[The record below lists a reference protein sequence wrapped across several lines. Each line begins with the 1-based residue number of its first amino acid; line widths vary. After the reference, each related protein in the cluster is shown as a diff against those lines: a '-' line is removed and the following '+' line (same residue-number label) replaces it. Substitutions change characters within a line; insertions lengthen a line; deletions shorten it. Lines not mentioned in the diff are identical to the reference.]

1 MNVTSEC
8 TETTARRC
16 GYISRWMARFIVEG
30 GTPLRGEIRPAG
42 NKNEALPLIAASLLT
57 DEPVT
62 LRNVP
67 RIRDVRGMLEIASA
81 LGARVEEL
89 DEHTVRITGAPGSV
103 QVPQKLAGEVRASL
117 LFAGPLLARMKKVQL
132 GLPGGDVIG
141 RRRNDTHFLA
151 LQQLGGKL
159 DVARDGYELTTAGL
173 RGAEVVL
180 DEASVTATENALL
193 AAVLANGRTVL
204 HNAASEPHVQQ
215 LGIALMKMGARM
227 VGIGTNTITIDGVER
242 LKGVEHTILSDHMEV
257 GSLIALVAMT
267 RGTARI
273 KDAVPQHL
281 RMTRLV
287 FKRLGVDTEVA
298 GDDLVVK
305 GKDAYVVEED
315 IGGKIPTIK
324 PGIWP
329 GFPTDL
335 TSVATA
341 MATQSQGTVL
351 IHEWMFDGRMF
362 WVDTLER
369 MGARLVLA
377 DPHRVVIVGPSQLY
391 GTELRSPDI
400 RAGMALL
407 GATLC
412 ARGRSVIN
420 NVEQI
425 DRGYEELDKR
435 LVELGAKIERAA

>member
-1 MNVTSEC
+1 
-8 TETTARRC
+8 
-16 GYISRWMARFIVEG
+16 MARFVVEG
-30 GTPLRGEIRPAG
+30 GTPLHGEITPAG

-57 DEPVT
+57 DDPVT
-62 LRNVP
+62 LHNVP
-67 RIRDVRGMLEIASA
+67 RIRDVRGMLEIATA
-81 LGARVEEL
+81 LGATVEEV
-89 DEHTVRITGAPGSV
+89 DDHSVRITGAPRSLA
-103 QVPQKLAGEVRASL
+103 VPQKLAGEIRASL

-151 LQQLGGKL
+151 LQQLGADL
-159 DVARDGYELTTAGL
+159 EVARDGYVLTTAGL
-173 RGAEVVL
+173 RGAEVIL

-193 AAVLANGRTVL
+193 AAVLATGRTVL

-215 LGIALMKMGARM
+215 LGMALMKMGARI

-242 LKGVEHTILSDHMEV
+242 LKGIDHTILSDHMEV
-257 GSLIALVAMT
+257 GSLIALIAMT
-267 RGTARI
+267 KGSATI
-273 KDAVPQHL
+273 KTAVPQHL

-287 FKRLGVDTEVA
+287 FKRLGVETEIS
-298 GDDLVVK
+298 GEDLVVK
-305 GKDAYVVEED
+305 GKEHYVVEED

-335 TSVATA
+335 SSVATA
-341 MATQSQGTVL
+341 MATQAQGTVL

-377 DPHRVVIVGPSQLY
+377 DPHRVVVVGPSQLY

-412 ARGRSVIN
+412 AKGRSVIN

-425 DRGYEELDKR
+425 DRGYEELDTR
-435 LVELGAKIERAA
+435 LRALGARIERAA

>member
-1 MNVTSEC
+1 
-8 TETTARRC
+8 
-16 GYISRWMARFIVEG
+16 MARFVVEG
-30 GTPLRGEIRPAG
+30 GTPLHGEITPAG

-57 DEPVT
+57 DDPVT
-62 LRNVP
+62 LHNVP
-67 RIRDVRGMLEIASA
+67 RIRDVRGMLEIATA
-81 LGARVEEL
+81 LGATVEEL
-89 DEHTVRITGAPGSV
+89 DDHSVRITGAPRSLA
-103 QVPQKLAGEVRASL
+103 VPQKLAGEIRASL

-151 LQQLGGKL
+151 LQQLGADL
-159 DVARDGYELTTAGL
+159 EVARDGYVLTTPGL
-173 RGAEVVL
+173 RGAEVIL

-193 AAVLANGRTVL
+193 AAVLAKGRTVL

-215 LGIALMKMGARM
+215 LGIALMNMGARI
-227 VGIGTNTITIDGVER
+227 VGSGTNTITIDGVER
-242 LKGVEHTILSDHMEV
+242 LKGIDHTILSDHMEV
-257 GSLIALVAMT
+257 GSLIALIAMT
-267 RGTARI
+267 KGSATI
-273 KDAVPQHL
+273 KTAVPQHL

-287 FKRLGVDTEVA
+287 FKRLGVETEIS
-298 GDDLVVK
+298 GEDLVVK
-305 GKDAYVVEED
+305 GKEHYVVEED

-335 TSVATA
+335 SSVATA
-341 MATQSQGTVL
+341 MATQAQGTVL

-377 DPHRVVIVGPSQLY
+377 DPHRVVVVGPSQLY

-412 ARGRSVIN
+412 AKGRSIIN

-425 DRGYEELDKR
+425 DRGYEELDTR
-435 LVELGAKIERAA
+435 LRALGARIERAA

>member
-1 MNVTSEC
+1 
-8 TETTARRC
+8 
-16 GYISRWMARFIVEG
+16 MARFIVEG
-30 GTPLRGEIRPAG
+30 GTPLRGEITPAG

-67 RIRDVRGMLEIASA
+67 RIRDVRGMLEIATA
-81 LGARVEEL
+81 LGATVEEI
-89 DEHTVRITGAPGSV
+89 DDHSVRITGAPRSLA
-103 QVPQKLAGEVRASL
+103 VPQKLAGEIRASL

-151 LQQLGGKL
+151 LQQLGADL
-159 DVARDGYELTTAGL
+159 EVARDGYVLTTAGL
-173 RGAEVVL
+173 RGAEVIL

-193 AAVLANGRTVL
+193 AAVLATGRTVL

-215 LGIALMKMGARM
+215 LGMALMKMGARI

-242 LKGVEHTILSDHMEV
+242 LKGIDHTILSDHMEV
-257 GSLIALVAMT
+257 GSLIALIAMT
-267 RGTARI
+267 KGSATI
-273 KDAVPQHL
+273 KTAVPQHL

-287 FKRLGVDTEVA
+287 FKRLGVETEIS
-298 GDDLVVK
+298 GQDLVVK
-305 GKDAYVVEED
+305 GKEHYVVEED

-335 TSVATA
+335 SSVATA
-341 MATQSQGTVL
+341 MATQAQGTVL

-377 DPHRVVIVGPSQLY
+377 DPHRVVVVGPSQLY

-412 ARGRSVIN
+412 AKGRSVIN

-425 DRGYEELDKR
+425 DRGYEELDTR
-435 LVELGAKIERAA
+435 LRALGARIERAA

>member
-1 MNVTSEC
+1 
-8 TETTARRC
+8 
-16 GYISRWMARFIVEG
+16 MARFVIEG
-30 GTPLRGEIRPAG
+30 GTPLHGEITPAG

-57 DEPVT
+57 DDPVT
-62 LRNVP
+62 LHNVP

-81 LGARVEEL
+81 LGAKVEEL
-89 DEHTVRITGAPGSV
+89 DGHSVRVTGALKSTD
-103 QVPQKLAGEVRASL
+103 VPASLAKEIRASL
-117 LFAGPLLARMKKVQL
+117 LFAGPLLGRYKKVRL
-132 GLPGGDVIG
+132 GRPGGDVIG

-151 LQQLGGKL
+151 LRALGAEL
-159 DVARDGYELTTAGL
+159 DLESGGYGMHTAGL
-173 RGAEVVL
+173 SGTEILL
-180 DEASVTATENALL
+180 DEPSVTATENALM
-193 AAVLANGRTVL
+193 AAVLAKGRTVIR
-204 HNAASEPHVQQ
+204 NAASEPHVQQ
-215 LGIALMKMGARM
+215 LGMALMKMGARI

-242 LKGVEHTILSDHMEV
+242 LKGIDHTILSDHMEV
-257 GSLIALVAMT
+257 GSLIALIAMT
-267 RGTARI
+267 KGSATI
-273 KDAVPQHL
+273 KAAVPQHL

-287 FKRLGVDTEVA
+287 FKRLGVETEIS
-298 GDDLVVK
+298 GQDLVVK
-305 GKDAYVVEED
+305 GKEHYVVEED

-335 TSVATA
+335 SSVATA
-341 MATQSQGTVL
+341 MATQAQGTVL

-362 WVDTLER
+362 WVDALER

-377 DPHRVVIVGPSQLY
+377 DPHRVVVVGPSQLY

-412 ARGRSVIN
+412 ARGRSIIN

-425 DRGYEELDKR
+425 DRGYEELDTR
-435 LVELGAKIERAA
+435 LRALGAKIERAA

>member
-1 MNVTSEC
+1 
-8 TETTARRC
+8 
-16 GYISRWMARFIVEG
+16 MARFVVEG
-30 GTPLRGEIRPAG
+30 GTPLRGEITPAG

-57 DEPVT
+57 DDPVT
-62 LRNVP
+62 LHNVP
-67 RIRDVRGMLEIASA
+67 RIRDVRGMLEIATA
-81 LGARVEEL
+81 LGATVEEL
-89 DEHTVRITGAPGSV
+89 DDHSVRIAGAPRSLA
-103 QVPQKLAGEVRASL
+103 VPQKLAGEIRASL

-151 LQQLGGKL
+151 LQQLGADL
-159 DVARDGYELTTAGL
+159 EVARDGYVLTTPGL
-173 RGAEVVL
+173 RGAEVIL

-193 AAVLANGRTVL
+193 AAVLAKGRTVL

-215 LGIALMKMGARM
+215 LGMALMKMGARI

-242 LKGVEHTILSDHMEV
+242 LKGIDHTILSDHMEV
-257 GSLIALVAMT
+257 GSLIALIAMT
-267 RGTARI
+267 KGSATI

-287 FKRLGVDTEVA
+287 FKRLGVETEIS
-298 GDDLVVK
+298 GEDLVVK
-305 GKDAYVVEED
+305 GKEHYVVEED

-335 TSVATA
+335 SSVATA
-341 MATQSQGTVL
+341 MATQAQGTVL

-377 DPHRVVIVGPSQLY
+377 DPHRVVVVGPSQLY

-412 ARGRSVIN
+412 AKGRSVIN

-425 DRGYEELDKR
+425 DRGYEELDAR
-435 LVELGAKIERAA
+435 LRALGARIERAA